1 MKNKFI
7 KLISLALAMIMLL
20 IGMVACNSDTS
31 DGSSESSSESNSESE
46 SKTDI
51 QYGVS
56 GSENGL
62 RVLITSDVHH
72 TDVVTW
78 YGIPSSLRMRFWA
91 DAINKEHEQKPFDL
105 IIIAGDTSLD
115 HYENKGSYTTNKVST
130 SKEFV
135 DKYVSLLPK
144 DVPVFIL
151 PGNHEQFSNSQWK
164 ELTGNER
171 QGAMVV
177 KDNLFIMLD
186 NYNSKLEPNRTGD
199 PDYTPTDVAFVKSQ
213 LEKYPDCKN
222 VWLVAHHFEPEE
234 ETQEFK
240 DLVKNEKRIKG
251 LFSGH
256 THKSEFINLG
266 SEFGNKKL
274 AQTGNYSYSYY
285 AAMNT
290 GTFSDVL
297 NSFWGF
303 RDLVITDEYAMSQ
316 YIVADTKGPVVQFD
330 GSKHTIDIKRKT
342 VFSVRFY

>member
-1 MKNKFI
+1 V
-7 KLISLALAMIMLL
+7 LL
-20 IGMVACNSDTS
+20 TS
-31 DGSSESSSESNSESE
+31 DIHY
-46 SKTDI
+46 T
-51 QYGVS
+51 Y
-56 GSENGL
+56 L
-62 RVLITSDVHH
+62 T
-72 TDVVTW
+72 TW
-78 YGIPSSLRMRFWA
+78 YGATAEERTQAWVDAVLYEHSLR
-91 DAINKEHEQKPFDL
+91 PFDL
-105 IIIAGDTSLD
+105 IVIMGDVSLD
-115 HYENKGSYTTNKVST
+115 HWEWNGGGTYLKDGVST
-130 SKEFV
+130 TKTFMEN
-135 DKYVSLLPK
+135 YVSQLPA
-144 DVPVFIL
+144 DVPVFVL
-151 PGNHEQFSNSQWK
+151 AGNHEQFGNAKWK

-222 VWLVAHHFEPEE
+222 VWLVAHHFEPKE